1 MSHINEENII
11 QGLSDTEKA
20 HLNTCSECLDK
31 YEVLMMLSKEK
42 ECLELMTPPPHV
54 WQRIEKTRSRKQP
67 SRFAYFVGVAASL
80 FIMVSGGMTWKTH
93 QLHQDVNQL
102 ISKNQML
109 EQMLVNKSYLN
120 YQEAEA
126 FEELQ
131 VIDEKLIQNV
141 SASELKFY
149 LKQRHQ
155 LMMKIV
161 DLQKGAENEN
171 YL

>member
-1 MSHINEENII
+1 
-11 QGLSDTEKA
+11 
-20 HLNTCSECLDK
+20 
-31 YEVLMMLSKEK
+31 
-42 ECLELMTPPPHV
+42 
-54 WQRIEKTRSRKQP
+54 
-67 SRFAYFVGVAASL
+67 
-80 FIMVSGGMTWKTH
+80 
-93 QLHQDVNQL
+93 
-102 ISKNQML
+102 ML